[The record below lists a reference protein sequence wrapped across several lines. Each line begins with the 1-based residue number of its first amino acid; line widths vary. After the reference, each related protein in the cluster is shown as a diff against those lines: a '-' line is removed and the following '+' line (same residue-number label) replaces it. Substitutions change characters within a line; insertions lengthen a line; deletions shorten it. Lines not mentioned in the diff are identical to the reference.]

1 MGIRVLACGGRDNF
15 DREGIY
21 ATLDAI
27 HDLHTIDVLI
37 EGEAKG
43 ADSIARAWAEEQQHP
58 AVLVAPFPAQWD
70 KFGKSAGPIRNKQM
84 LDDGQ
89 PDLVVA
95 FPTGRLSES
104 KGTLN
109 MVQQAQKAGIRVIVK
124 GIDDVTEYRAGT
136 GPHPHNGVET
146 VWRDDGKCI
155 FKNCHVYRAPVIQEE
170 PELF

>member
-1 MGIRVLACGGRDNF
+1 MGIRVLVCGGRDF
-15 DREGIY
+15 ADQDRLY
-21 ATLDAI
+21 NTLDAI
-27 HDLHTIDVLI
+27 HGQYTIDVLI

-43 ADSIARAWAEEQQHP
+43 ADTLARKWAEAEGI
-58 AVLVAPFPAQWD
+58 LVAKFPAQW
-70 KFGKSAGPIRNKQM
+70 KQYGVSAGPIRNKQM
-84 LDDGQ
+84 LDEGK

-95 FPTGRLSES
+95 FPSGRLSES

-109 MVQQAQKAGIRVIVK
+109 MVKQAQKAGLRVIVV

-155 FKNCHVYRAPVIQEE
+155 IKNCHVYRAPVIQEE